1 MQAPPPR
8 DMRSALPTAG
18 RAPDEVTTEEM
29 RRSAPRSDVRAPESV
44 PSNAAADFPRIPG
57 YAVVR
62 ELGRGGSSVVYLAD
76 ELKHQ
81 RPVAI
86 KVLRPELA
94 ASLHAD
100 RFLREIEVSARLAHP
115 NILPLLDSGT
125 HDGRI
130 YFVTPYEPG
139 ESVRGLLARQG
150 QLAVADAVRIAC
162 EVAEALDYAHRLG
175 VVHRDVKPDNILLA
189 DRHALVADFGIALAM
204 SAASSTRITAEGLT
218 LGTPAYMS
226 PEQASGVVDLDG
238 RSDVYSL
245 GCVLYELIAGHPPY
259 HGATR
264 QQTVAMH
271 LTGTV
276 PPLHPVR
283 SVPRSL
289 ERAILRALAKSP
301 ARRFATA
308 GEFARALTA
317 ARTRDLRWFESRRV
331 ALESW
336 WYRRLRAL
344 MR

>member
-1 MQAPPPR
+1 MQAPRQR
-8 DMRSALPTAG
+8 DMQSALPTAG

-29 RRSAPRSDVRAPESV
+29 RRSAPWSDARAPESLS
-44 PSNAAADFPRIPG
+44 SNAADDFPCIPG
-57 YAVVR
+57 YAIVR

-115 NILPLLDSGT
+115 NILPFLDSGT

-150 QLAVADAVRIAC
+150 QLPVVDAVRIAC
-162 EVAEALDYAHRLG
+162 EVAEALDYAHRRG

-204 SAASSTRITAEGLT
+204 SASSTRITAEGLT

-245 GCVLYELIAGHPPY
+245 GCVLYELLAGHPPFR
-259 HGATR
+259 GATR
-264 QQTVAMH
+264 QQTVALH

-276 PPLHPVR
+276 PPLRPVR

-301 ARRFATA
+301 ARRFTTA
-308 GEFARALTA
+308 GDFARALTA

-331 ALESW
+331 AIESW